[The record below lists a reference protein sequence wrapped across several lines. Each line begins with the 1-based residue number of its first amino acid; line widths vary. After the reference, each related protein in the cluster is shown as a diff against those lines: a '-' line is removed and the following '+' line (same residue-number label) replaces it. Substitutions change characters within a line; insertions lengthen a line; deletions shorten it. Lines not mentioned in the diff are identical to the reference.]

1 MGTAFFVWFLCE
13 TSLADQV
20 SLPDDHAPIGIM
32 GEHNHKTGEWMASYR
47 DGIEGQDEEL
57 NPNMVPTARPDL
69 SSRKSV
75 KGFAGLNLYKPK
87 GAFSDNRLAVEI
99 GWSLYQ
105 DLDGPQLKNGYS
117 STIGWQFSI

>member
-1 MGTAFFVWFLCE
+1 
-13 TSLADQV
+13 
-20 SLPDDHAPIGIM
+20 
-32 GEHNHKTGEWMASYR
+32 
-47 DGIEGQDEEL
+47 
-57 NPNMVPTARPDL
+57 MVPTARPDL

-87 GAFSDNRLAVEI
+87 GTFSDNRLAVEI